1 MFNKQF
7 NDEWDKDP
15 HKARGKANP
24 HDPNGIWPGPKP
36 NKPWVKESDPD
47 IQKFYGTPQ
56 GQKGITIA
64 DLFPRLDRLSIGWSP
79 LLEQLKEVT
88 QNKPSYPP
96 YDIVALKD
104 ANYDVNLL
112 NVAVAGFTK
121 KEISITLQDSVLT
134 IKGEKEDKQRGEVL
148 YQGIATR
155 DFKLEL
161 AVAEYWEITNA
172 RLENG
177 MLTIQFNKELPEEK
191 KPKVIDIN

>member
-1 MFNKQF
+1 MSNIQHPDQW
-7 NDEWDKDP
+7 DENP
-15 HKARGKANP
+15 YGPRGKAYPNPYKPNITNP
-24 HDPNGIWPGPKP
+24 HDTWPQSKTPPVPKI
-36 NKPWVKESDPD
+36 V
-47 IQKFYGTPQ
+47 
-56 GQKGITIA
+56 TIS

-104 ANYDVNLL
+104 GEHDVTLL

-134 IKGEKEDKQRGEVL
+134 IKGEKEDRQRGDVV

-172 RLENG
+172 NLENG
-177 MLTIQFNKELPEEK
+177 MLTVQFNKELPEEK

>member
-1 MFNKQF
+1 MQIEVSEPWDNRKSPYGK
-7 NDEWDKDP
+7 EVPMPTPHEPWDKKD
-15 HKARGKANP
+15 KWNP
-24 HDPNGIWPGPKP
+24 PVPPKP
-36 NKPWVKESDPD
+36 V
-47 IQKFYGTPQ
+47 
-56 GQKGITIA
+56 TIA

-79 LLEQLKEVT
+79 ILDQLKEIT
-88 QNKPSYPP
+88 NNKPTYPP
-96 YDIVALKD
+96 YDIVAVEEG
-104 ANYDVNLL
+104 VNLL

-121 KEISITLQDSVLT
+121 KEIKVTIQDAVLT
-134 IKGEKEDKQRGEVL
+134 IEGKQKDKQRGDVL

-155 DFKLEL
+155 DFKLSL